1 MKQHL
6 MVFVENKPGK
16 LEKITQVLGDNNIN
30 IMYISVSGLGEFGV
44 IKIIVDDTDKG
55 LKVLKNEN
63 FTVSKRNILVSVLK
77 DKPGELHKLLKFLS
91 SQNIN
96 LDDCY
101 GYPLQQKNKIAMV
114 IESDKYPKI
123 KNILTKHGYEVL

>member
-1 MKQHL
+1 MKHHL

-16 LEKITQVLGDNNIN
+16 LEKVTQILADNNIN
-30 IMYISVSGLGEFGV
+30 IKFISVSSLGEFGI

-55 LKVLKNEN
+55 LKVLKKEN
-63 FTVSKRNILVSVLK
+63 FTVSKRNILVSVLQ

-91 SQNIN
+91 ARNIN

-101 GYPLQQKNKIAMV
+101 GYPLQQKDKIAMV
-114 IESDKYPKI
+114 IESDKYPEI
-123 KNILTKHGYEVL
+123 KNILADHGYEIL